1 MSQRRRMHLIHVENG
16 SRIDPHW
23 APTVA
28 PDELDA
34 ANARLDTLMPHFPWR
49 WAWPDDPPDNDYHS

>member
-1 MSQRRRMHLIHVENG
+1 MRLVHIENG

-23 APTVA
+23 APTVT

-34 ANARLDTLMPHFPWR
+34 ANERLDTLMPHFPWR
-49 WAWPDDPPDNDYHS
+49 WAWPDDPPDNDHHS